1 MSGRFAGHIAVVTGA
16 ARGIGATVARRLAA
30 EGAFV
35 VLADLSDQ
43 AQDVARE
50 IVADGGRAAAY
61 KMDVTSPQSIETV
74 LDAVEQDAGGLADMA
89 VTCAGVLK
97 IYDFLDLPKE
107 TWDFTLAVNL
117 TGTFLVFQ
125 AVARRL
131 VKAGQKGK
139 LVGISSV
146 AGRSGRPNVVDY
158 AASKAGVISVVRS
171 AALALAKHGINVNAV
186 CPGVVDT
193 PMTRQ
198 IHSGRAELAGIT
210 VQESLNQMLSTIPLG
225 RIQTTDDVA
234 DVVLFLLS
242 DAAGYVTGQAI
253 NADGGLE
260 MD

>member
-1 MSGRFAGHIAVVTGA
+1 MSWEFEGHRVLVTGA

-30 EGAFV
+30 QGAFV
-35 VLADLSDQ
+35 ALADLADQ
-43 AQDVARE
+43 TQAVADE
-50 IVADGGRAAAY
+50 IVTGGGRAAAY
-61 KMDVTSPQSIETV
+61 KVDVTAPQSIESV
-74 LDAVEQDAGGLADMA
+74 LDAIEKDAGGLVDMA

-97 IYDFLDLPKE
+97 IHDFLDLPKE
-107 TWDFTLAVNL
+107 TWDMTLAVNL

-131 VKAGQKGK
+131 VAADQKGK
-139 LVGISSV
+139 LVGLSSI

-171 AALALAKHGINVNAV
+171 AALALARHGINVNAV

-193 PMTRQ
+193 PMTRD
-198 IHSGRAELAGIT
+198 IHVGRAQLAGIT
-210 VQESLNQMLSTIPLG
+210 VEESLNSMLKTIPLG
-225 RIQTTDDVA
+225 RIQTPDDVA

-242 DAAGYVTGQAI
+242 DAANYVTGQAI
-253 NADGGLE
+253 NADGGIE

>member
-1 MSGRFAGHIAVVTGA
+1 MNRESEGHRVLVTGA

-30 EGAFV
+30 QGAFV
-35 VLADLSDQ
+35 ALADLSDQ
-43 AQDVARE
+43 TQVVVQE
-50 IVADGGRAAAY
+50 IVTGGGRAAAY
-61 KMDVTSPQSIETV
+61 KIDVTSPQSIESV
-74 LDAVEQDAGGLADMA
+74 LDAVEKDADGLVDMA

-107 TWDFTLAVNL
+107 AFDLTLAVNL

-131 VKAGQKGK
+131 VAADKKGK
-139 LVGISSV
+139 LVGLSSI

-171 AALALAKHGINVNAV
+171 AALALARHGINVNAV

-193 PMTRQ
+193 PMTRD
-198 IHSGRAELAGIT
+198 IHVGRAQLASIT
-210 VQESLNQMLSTIPLG
+210 VEESLNSMLKTIPLG
-225 RIQTTDDVA
+225 RIQTPDDVA

-242 DAAGYVTGQAI
+242 DAANYVTGQAI
-253 NADGGLE
+253 NADGGIE